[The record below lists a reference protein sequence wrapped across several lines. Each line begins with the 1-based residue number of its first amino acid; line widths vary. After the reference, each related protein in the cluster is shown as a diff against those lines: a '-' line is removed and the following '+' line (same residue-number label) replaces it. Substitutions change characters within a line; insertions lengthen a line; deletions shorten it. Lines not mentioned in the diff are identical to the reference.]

1 MQEEVRLSENV
12 MESTLVELSENV
24 TESTLVEHFPQ
35 SGHLEEG
42 ACFLSDCEESK
53 V

>member
-12 MESTLVELSENV
+12 
-24 TESTLVEHFPQ
+24 TESTSVEPFPQ
-35 SGHLEEG
+35 NGHLEEG
-42 ACFLSDCEESK
+42 AHVLSDCEESK